1 MTSLYTILDAVGIP
15 EDVAE
20 IVAEY
25 DDDPF
30 GEQRWEDERDAI
42 EARYTREIQEHE
54 ERQERI
60 IAEKLKHT
68 TRIQQKKALVRL
80 RMNIPVWD
88 FRTAKSRYEDICVAF
103 PEDVQARNEARSV
116 LRQFEHERNTILLD
130 LLKKNFGTHQ
140 TNSSY
145 CFPPVGDD
153 TIAWINCRYYRG
165 DTDFGKLIG
174 CINNN
179 IREKYRLAL
188 IKNTASELLPDI
200 SLSDLNR
207 DFPVCVP
214 YSGDYMCVP
223 IEKLAT
229 VADLRNIPV
238 KANGIIWEIK
248 MDTLF
253 AVIDEKKFEKY

>member
-30 GEQRWEDERDAI
+30 GEQRWKDEQDAI

-60 IAEKLKHT
+60 IAEKLKYT
-68 TRIQQKKALVRL
+68 TRIQKKKALVRL
-80 RMNIPVWD
+80 RMNIPVRD
-88 FRTAKSRYEDICVAF
+88 FRTAESRYKDICTAF
-103 PEDVQARNEARSV
+103 PEDSQARNEARAV
-116 LRQFEHERNTILLD
+116 LQQFERERNTILLD
-130 LLKKNFGTHQ
+130 LLKKNFGTHH
-140 TNSSY
+140 TNSAY
-145 CFPPVGDD
+145 RFPPVGDD

-165 DTDFGKLIG
+165 DTDFERLIR

-188 IKNTASELLPDI
+188 IENTELELLPDI

-207 DFPVCVP
+207 DFPIYIP
-214 YSGDYMCVP
+214 YSGGYMCVP

-229 VADLRNIPV
+229 VADLHNIPV
-238 KANGIIWEIK
+238 RANGIIWEIK

-253 AVIDEKKFEKY
+253 TVIDEKKFEKY